1 MKNGVGSGSIIE
13 RCGPEDPDQHKN
25 VTDLQHTLPE
35 TYLLVGSDTSA
46 DSGEEDGGG
55 ANLDNVVYVMDARK
69 RRVRQYVCQFCS
81 NFTTRTR

>member
-1 MKNGVGSGSIIE
+1 MSGIPNTASNLSL
-13 RCGPEDPDQHKN
+13 R
-25 VTDLQHTLPE
+25 
-35 TYLLVGSDTSA
+35 VGSDTSA
-46 DSGEEDGGG
+46 DSGEEEDGGG